1 MPLNELKETNI
12 KGLIEYFNLINFW
25 KKLSA
30 NQQEYLRNEFNSGLG
45 VNPKSL
51 IDINI
56 ESSNQT
62 KLSFLRTFLQSP
74 RVDSD
79 EILFEKLINQAE
91 LAISECN
98 EILDIHFYLQAII
111 TYYYRKRKKTEDF
124 YNLAKESCLRQI
136 KIAEETKNSFIK
148 DFGKTLPSHYGYK
161 QYSIILQKEKKYKE
175 AISIC
180 SLALEQGWN
189 GDWEKRIERLKTT
202 ANTVQN

>member
-1 MPLNELKETNI
+1 MSLSNTNI

-25 KKLSA
+25 ENLSP

-51 IDINI
+51 IDIKI

-62 KLSFLRTFLQSP
+62 KLSFLGIFLQSP

-79 EILFEKLINQAE
+79 EILFEKIINQAE
-91 LAISECN
+91 LAISDCN
-98 EILDIHFYLQAII
+98 DILDIHFYLQAII
-111 TYYYRKRKKTEDF
+111 IYYYRKRKKNNDF

-136 KIAEETKNSFIK
+136 NIAEEAKISFIR

-175 AISIC
+175 AILIC
-180 SLALEQGWN
+180 TLALKQGWN
-189 GDWEKRIERLKTT
+189 GDWKKRIVRLKTT
-202 ANTVQN
+202 ANTV